1 MGYDASVVSLAVV
14 LIIIAI
20 LLGALG
26 LFVKGAAVLL
36 WIGIALL
43 IGAVV
48 VYLIGGTRSGP
59 PL

>member
-1 MGYDASVVSLAVV
+1 VVSLAVA

-20 LLGALG
+20 LLGAFG
-26 LFVKGAAVLL
+26 LFVKGATVLL

-48 VYLIGGTRSGP
+48 VYLVGGRRSGP

>member
-1 MGYDASVVSLAVV
+1 MVSLAVA

-48 VYLIGGTRSGP
+48 VYLVGGTRRNP